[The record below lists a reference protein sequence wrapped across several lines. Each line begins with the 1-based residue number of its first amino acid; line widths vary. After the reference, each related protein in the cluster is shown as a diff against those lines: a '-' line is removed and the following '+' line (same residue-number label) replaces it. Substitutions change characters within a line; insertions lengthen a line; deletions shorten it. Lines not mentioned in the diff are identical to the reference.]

1 MLLKSSAIEVIMLRS
16 NQSFTMD
23 DMSWTC
29 GSQDYKYRVSDVAKG
44 VSGLCLPLL
53 QLPDSGSTSPRVMGP
68 YQATTGREEQG
79 LGLVKVEGRGGVLLS
94 SAYTPGHSLS

>member
-29 GSQDYKYRVSDVAKG
+29 GGEDYKYRISDVAKG
-44 VSGLCLPLL
+44 VSGLYLHPL
-53 QLPDSGSTSPRVMGP
+53 
-68 YQATTGREEQG
+68 
-79 LGLVKVEGRGGVLLS
+79 
-94 SAYTPGHSLS
+94 